1 MREAQHRLNLSEY
14 FRRCECRNNVI
25 KPTLPSADGWG
36 DVKDSTVKQAMQ
48 VVWDGLI
55 SGPEASQGRWEERV
69 GNSHLGAGDGQEQ
82 QRGGNSHH
90 AAFQRGFTGMTLNF
104 SKGSPRSNLGSLSS
118 VGHCPHRS
126 PKHLRTLS
134 SPHPSLLPSPA
145 LPTAS
150 AALPAVSHLLQHL
163 WVAAAGAGAGSSR
176 AR

>member
-1 MREAQHRLNLSEY
+1 M
-14 FRRCECRNNVI
+14 RRCKGQYCKTGNAGCV
-25 KPTLPSADGWG
+25 
-36 DVKDSTVKQAMQ
+36 
-48 VVWDGLI
+48 
-55 SGPEASQGRWEERV
+55 GRTHLRSRGVPRPLRRERV

-134 SPHPSLLPSPA
+134 SPHPSLPPSPA